1 MHKVNSN
8 LENEAKMAS
17 VVRRLEALKMSKGA
31 QSSIFEPSKLV
42 VSPICILYDTNDYL
56 IEQCPGLPVIQTD
69 QANVLNTF
77 RKPNPD
83 NNPFSE
89 TYNPGWRN
97 HPNLS

>member
-42 VSPICILYDTNDYL
+42 VSPICILYDSNDYL
-56 IEQCPGLPVIQTD
+56 VEQCPGLPVIKAD
-69 QANVLNTF
+69 QANVLDMF
-77 RKPNPD
+77 RKPNS
-83 NNPFSE
+83 NNNLFSE
-89 TYNPGWRN
+89 TYNSGW
-97 HPNLS
+97 